1 MDWQANH
8 GISVGGNLTNNGA
21 MAGGHGASANVYF
34 APARDPRPTMP
45 ALRIFINY
53 RSGDDP
59 GTAMLLK
66 QELSRHF
73 GEDNVFID
81 KSGIPPGNDFE
92 RELLSRVRRSD
103 VVLAIIGPRWLT
115 ASHSTGG
122 RAIEREDDW
131 VRRELA
137 EAFANGVRVVPV
149 LVNDTARLTGATLP
163 DDVAPLTKCQYLT
176 LRHGTFEY
184 DLTRIVDQLVK
195 LPNAVTPREP
205 EVT

>member
-1 MDWQANH
+1 MNWQTNN
-8 GISVGGNLTNNGA
+8 GISVGGNLANSGA
-21 MAGGHGASANVYF
+21 IAGGRGASANVHF
-34 APARDPRPTMP
+34 APAEDPRPAMS

-66 QELSRHF
+66 QGLSRHF

-81 KSGIPPGNDFE
+81 SSISPGKNFE

-115 ASHSTGG
+115 ASHPTGG
-122 RAIEREDDW
+122 PAIEREDDW

-149 LVNDTARLTGATLP
+149 LVNDTARLTDAALP

-176 LRHGTFEY
+176 LRHRTFEH
-184 DLTRIVDQLVK
+184 DLTRIIDQLVK
-195 LPNAVTPREP
+195 LPTV
-205 EVT
+205 

>member
-1 MDWQANH
+1 
-8 GISVGGNLTNNGA
+8 
-21 MAGGHGASANVYF
+21 
-34 APARDPRPTMP
+34 
-45 ALRIFINY
+45 

-66 QELSRHF
+66 QELSRRF

-81 KSGIPPGNDFE
+81 KSSIPPGNDFE
-92 RELLSRVRRSD
+92 WELLSRVRRCD

-122 RAIEREDDW
+122 RAVEREDDW

-149 LVNDTARLTGATLP
+149 MVNDTARLTGAPLP

-176 LRHGTFEY
+176 LRHRTFEH

-195 LPNAVTPREP
+195 LPTR
-205 EVT
+205 